1 MFNYGKKKQSYTDRL
16 NNRGVARGMVAPQQ
30 TPFGARLG
38 DLSEML
44 NTNNGKTMRTSK
56 ANDIIE
62 PIRMLG
68 EPRSEMQG
76 PSRPMAD
83 PKRAP
88 RVAGGVGSSSGVG
101 GIRTTSGQGIIGDI
115 GPSRAVRQRRAV
127 GGLEGRGAR
136 PEAGTRSQ
144 GRPNRVRRSACMHL
158 IEPLVWVYQLM

>member
-44 NTNNGKTMRTSK
+44 NTNNDKTMRTSK

-68 EPRSEMQG
+68 EPRTG
-76 PSRPMAD
+76 LPSSLQMHGPMAV
-83 PKRAP
+83 PSRAP
-88 RVAGGVGSSSGVG
+88 RARANLVKCGS
-101 GIRTTSGQGIIGDI
+101 T
-115 GPSRAVRQRRAV
+115 
-127 GGLEGRGAR
+127 
-136 PEAGTRSQ
+136 
-144 GRPNRVRRSACMHL
+144 
-158 IEPLVWVYQLM
+158 